1 MCSLLHGRI
10 FRTGIML
17 LPLGVQHLC
26 DESAFHAPTLRS
38 YRMEHHMQ
46 KRRRIKHEKSFEQRL
61 AEEAQCFREA
71 AKALPP
77 GMARELA
84 EGAAH
89 MNHWLKSTSPQPRDK
104 RVPL

>member
-1 MCSLLHGRI
+1 
-10 FRTGIML
+10 
-17 LPLGVQHLC
+17 
-26 DESAFHAPTLRS
+26 
-38 YRMEHHMQ
+38 MEHHMQ

-61 AEEAQCFREA
+61 AEEAQRFREA

-77 GMARELA
+77 GMARELLLKRARQA

>member
-1 MCSLLHGRI
+1 MRS
-10 FRTGIML
+10 
-17 LPLGVQHLC
+17 PLGRPASIG
-26 DESAFHAPTLRS
+26 DESAFHAPTLRFHQ
-38 YRMEHHMQ
+38 MKDHMQ

-61 AEEAQCFREA
+61 AEEAQRFREA

-77 GMARELA
+77 GMARELLLKRARQA

>member
-1 MCSLLHGRI
+1 
-10 FRTGIML
+10 ML
-17 LPLGVQHLC
+17 APLGRPASIG
-26 DESAFHAPTLRS
+26 DESALHAPTLRS

-61 AEEAQCFREA
+61 AEEAQRFREA

-77 GMARELA
+77 GMARELLLKRARQA

>member
-1 MCSLLHGRI
+1 
-10 FRTGIML
+10 ML
-17 LPLGVQHLC
+17 SPLGRPASIG
-26 DESAFHAPTLRS
+26 DENAFHAPTLRS

-61 AEEAQCFREA
+61 AEEAQRFREA

-77 GMARELA
+77 GMARELLLKRARQA